1 MSVHV
6 AVAGWLLEPSP
17 FSGANRR
24 LTSLLREVPAALR
37 TNERVTVLHRPSFHP
52 PKGFA
57 PIEWR
62 AVDIPSGPTWR
73 RALAEQRTLRALL
86 RELGATVYD
95 HGFLP
100 TPRVGVPLCQ
110 TVHDVRDADGEG
122 RWPPWIARAILRR
135 SLRRAAAVITVSDWT
150 AQRLRSLAP
159 GCKPVVI
166 PNGVY
171 EREPGEPPASIPDK
185 GYVLHVGHLERR
197 KNLGVLIRA
206 LSLIDTAD
214 RPELWLIGR
223 DAGEWPRLRALAAE
237 LGVQQHVRYLGPK
250 SDFVL
255 PAYYHDARLVV
266 VPSRYEG
273 FGLPVLEAQV
283 HGTRVAVANAGAL
296 PEVVGD
302 GAILPVNDPAAW
314 AAEMATPDRE
324 PLDTIRARAARAK
337 QQDWPTAAR
346 QWLATLRELSSSPA

>member
-6 AVAGWLLEPSP
+6 AVAGWLLEPKT

-24 LTSLLREVPAALR
+24 LTSLLREAPAALR
-37 TNERVTVLHRPSFHP
+37 ADERVTVLHRPDFHP
-52 PKGFA
+52 PEDLA

-62 AVDIPSGPTWR
+62 AVDIPRGPTWR
-73 RALAEQRTLRALL
+73 RALAEQRALGAVL

-122 RWPPWIARAILRR
+122 RWPPWLARAVLRR
-135 SLRRAAAVITVSDWT
+135 SLRRAARVITVSDWT
-150 AQRLRSLAP
+150 AARLRALAP
-159 GCKPVVI
+159 GCEPVVI

-171 EREPGEPPASIPDK
+171 EREPGEPPADIPDA

-206 LSLIDTAD
+206 LALLEAAD
-214 RPELWLIGR
+214 RPELWLVGR
-223 DAGEWPRLRALAAE
+223 DAGEWPRLRALAAA
-237 LGVQQHVRYLGPK
+237 LGVLAHVRFLGPK
-250 SDFVL
+250 SDAVL

-273 FGLPVLEAQV
+273 FGLPVLEAQI

-302 GAILPVNDPAAW
+302 GAVLPLDDPASW
-314 AAEMATPDRE
+314 AAEMATPNSD
-324 PLDTIRARAARAK
+324 PLEAIRTRAARAK
-337 QQDWPTAAR
+337 QQDWPSAAR
-346 QWLATLRELSSSPA
+346 RWLAALREVSSSPA